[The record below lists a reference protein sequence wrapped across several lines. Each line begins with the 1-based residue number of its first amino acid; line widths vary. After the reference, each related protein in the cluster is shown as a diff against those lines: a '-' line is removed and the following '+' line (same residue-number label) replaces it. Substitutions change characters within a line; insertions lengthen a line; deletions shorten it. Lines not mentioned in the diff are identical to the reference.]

1 MQLLRKVAEFSTSI
15 EDKKTIYILYIRSI
29 LEQSSVVWHSSQTQ
43 ENCEDLERV
52 QKAAV
57 KIILGTNYDN
67 YEDPLIKVNLET
79 LKNRR
84 EELCKKFAKKSSK
97 SINERATDMFPA
109 KERFHP
115 MNKRNEESFVVNYA
129 NTERLKK
136 SSIPYM
142 QRLLNCE
149 ANLSEEKECIKRK
162 INDEKHIE

>member
-97 SINERATDMFPA
+97 STNG
-109 KERFHP
+109 
-115 MNKRNEESFVVNYA
+115 
-129 NTERLKK
+129 
-136 SSIPYM
+136 
-142 QRLLNCE
+142 
-149 ANLSEEKECIKRK
+149 
-162 INDEKHIE
+162 